1 MRPVAERR
9 STAVAAPLPVGH
21 PMALPAATPAPAGLR
36 RPPRTAALLAIAVA
50 AAMAGCASSR
60 KPVADAEPTL
70 KSLEGRQV
78 AIAADQRIDTDAS
91 RTIEAYQRFLD
102 TAPRASQRAEAMRRL
117 GDLEMDR
124 ADNAAA
130 TGSGVPDYRAAVRRY
145 EELLRAH
152 PNDPRNDGVLY
163 QLARAQELGGDL
175 ETSLKT
181 LDRLVAEHPR
191 TGFLD
196 EAQFRRGELLFT
208 TRQYPKAEQA
218 FATVLNGAPDNPYRE
233 RSQYMLGWSQ
243 FKQARLPEALNA
255 FFGVL
260 DLKLAGRDDDDD
272 LAGLSRADREL
283 VEDTFRVTSLSLA
296 NLQGAESI
304 PPLVTSDAR
313 RGYEYRVYKEL
324 GELYIRQERIK
335 DAADTFGAFTR
346 RHPLHAQAP
355 QMQARVIGIYEQGGF
370 ANQALEAKKDYVTR
384 YGVASEFRKAN
395 PQGWE
400 KAQPLVKTHL
410 TALAQHHHAL
420 AQKTKNRA
428 DVQEAIRW
436 YGEYIASFPN
446 EAETAQNHFLLAE
459 LLFEDRRFGEAAAAY
474 EKTAYG
480 YPAHPRS
487 AEAGYAALLAYA
499 QQEKAAGADTV
510 AVQRA
515 GVDSALRF
523 AQRFKDDPRVGSVLT
538 NAAERLFALKDNGR
552 AAQVA
557 QQVLALDPP
566 ASPEQRRV
574 AHTVVAHTAFER
586 GDFAAAEKAYTEAL
600 ALLPAR
606 DAVRGDLTE
615 RLAAAVYKQGEQA
628 KAAGQPRDAIAHFSR
643 IAAVAPGSAVL
654 ATAQY
659 DAAVALIELKDW
671 AGASRALE
679 EFRQR
684 HPNHP
689 LQGEVG
695 PKLALAY
702 LEQQQ
707 WSPAAAEFERIAAS
721 ARDPEVARSAQWQ
734 AAELHDKG
742 GARSRA
748 AQAWERYV
756 RQHPQPIEPNL
767 EARWRLAAI
776 AKADGNVRRHET
788 LMREI
793 VQADRGA
800 GAARTDRTRTLA
812 GLSALALTE
821 PALRAYQAVP
831 LNEPLARQ
839 LRLKK
844 TRMEAVLK
852 AYAEA
857 SEYGVAEVTTAATFH
872 TAALYQDFG
881 KALLTSQRPRGLKKA
896 ELEQYDV
903 MLEEQAFP
911 FEEKAI
917 ELHEANARRAT
928 QGLYDE
934 WVRRSFQALAQM
946 KPVRYGKVERS
957 EGVVDAIR

>member
-1 MRPVAERR
+1 VP
-9 STAVAAPLPVGH
+9 
-21 PMALPAATPAPAGLR
+21 
-36 RPPRTAALLAIAVA
+36 AALLAVAVA
-50 AAMAGCASSR
+50 AALAGCASSR
-60 KPVADAEPTL
+60 KPLADAEPTL

-78 AIAADQRIDTDAS
+78 AIATDQRVEADES
-91 RTIEAYQRFLD
+91 RTIAAYQRFLEA
-102 TAPRASQRAEAMRRL
+102 APQATQRAEAMRRL

-124 ADNAAA
+124 ADAAAA
-130 TGSGVPDYRAAVRRY
+130 TGTGAPDYRAAIRRY
-145 EELLRAH
+145 EDLLRAH
-152 PNDPRNDGVLY
+152 PKDPRNDGVLY

-181 LDRLVAEHPR
+181 LDRLVAEHPK
-191 TGFLD
+191 TAFLD

-218 FATVLNGAPDNPYRE
+218 FATVMSGAPDNPYRE
-233 RSQYMLGWSQ
+233 RSLYMLGWSQ
-243 FKQARLPEALNA
+243 FKQGRLPEALNA

-260 DLKLAGRDDDDD
+260 DLKVAGRDTDDE
-272 LAGLSRADREL
+272 LQGLSRADREL

-304 PPLVTSDAR
+304 PAYITSDAR
-313 RGYEYRVYKEL
+313 RGYEYRVYKDL
-324 GELYIRQERIK
+324 GELYIKQERVK

-370 ANQALEAKKDYVTR
+370 ASQALEAKKDYVSR
-384 YGVASEFRKAN
+384 YGVASDFRKAN

-410 TALAQHHHAL
+410 TELARHHHAL

-446 EAETAQNHFLLAE
+446 EAETAQNHFLLGE
-459 LLFEDRRFGEAAAAY
+459 LLFEDQRYADAAAAY

-480 YPAHPRS
+480 YPAHARS

-499 QQEKAAGADTV
+499 RHEKTPGADAV

-515 GVDSALRF
+515 SVDSALRF
-523 AQRFKDDPRVGSVLT
+523 ADTFKTDPRVGSVLT
-538 NAAERLFALKDNGR
+538 NVAERLYALKDHER

-557 QQVLALDPP
+557 RQVLALDPP
-566 ASPEQRRV
+566 AAPEQRRV
-574 AHTVVAHTAFER
+574 AHTVAAHTAFEK

-600 ALLPAR
+600 ALTPPREAGR
-606 DAVRGDLTE
+606 QDLTE

-628 KAAGQPRDAIAHFSR
+628 KAAGQPRDAIGHFSR

-671 AGASRALE
+671 PGASRALE
-679 EFRQR
+679 DFRQR

-689 LQGEVG
+689 LQAEVG

-707 WSPAAAEFERIAAS
+707 WSPAAAEFERLATTS
-721 ARDPEVARSAQWQ
+721 RDPEVARSAQWQ

-742 GARSRA
+742 GARARA

-756 RQHPQPIEPNL
+756 RQHPQPLEPNL
-767 EARWRLAAI
+767 EARWRLATI
-776 AKADGNVRRHET
+776 AKAGGDARRHET
-788 LMREI
+788 LLREI

-800 GAARTDRTRTLA
+800 GGARTDRTRTLA

-839 LRLKK
+839 LKLKK
-844 TRMEAVLK
+844 TRMEDLLK
-852 AYAEA
+852 AYAA
-857 SEYGVAEVTTAATFH
+857 AGEYGVAEVTTAATFH

-881 KALLTSQRPRGLKKA
+881 KALINSQRPRGLKKA
-896 ELEQYDV
+896 ELDQYNV

-928 QGLYDE
+928 QGVYDE
-934 WVRRSFQALAQM
+934 WVRRSFRALAEL

>member
-1 MRPVAERR
+1 MRR
-9 STAVAAPLPVGH
+9 AADF
-21 PMALPAATPAPAGLR
+21 ALLTVVLAAGL
-36 RPPRTAALLAIAVA
+36 
-50 AAMAGCASSR
+50 AGCASSR

-70 KSLEGRQV
+70 RSLAGREV
-78 AIAADQRIDTDAS
+78 TIAADQRIETDEA
-91 RTIEAYQRFLD
+91 RTIAAYQRFLD
-102 TAPRASQRAEAMRRL
+102 TAPRATQRAEAMRRL

-124 ADNAAA
+124 ADAAAA
-130 TGSGVPDYRAAVRRY
+130 TSTSGTPDYRVAIERY
-145 EELLRAH
+145 ESLLRAH
-152 PNDPRNDGVLY
+152 PKDPRNDGVLY
-163 QLARAQELGGDL
+163 QLARAQELGGQL
-175 ETSLKT
+175 ETSLQT
-181 LDRLVAEHPR
+181 LDRLVAEHPG
-191 TGFLD
+191 TVFTD
-196 EAQFRRGELLFT
+196 EAQFRRGEILFT

-218 FATVLNGAPDNPYRE
+218 FSTVLTGAPDNPYRE
-233 RSQYMLGWSQ
+233 RSLYMLGWSQ

-260 DLKLAGRDDDDD
+260 DLKVGGRDDDDE
-272 LAGLSRADREL
+272 LKGLSRADREL

-304 PPLVTSDAR
+304 PPLITSDAR

-324 GELYIRQERIK
+324 GELYIKQERVK

-370 ANQALEAKKDYVTR
+370 ANQALDAKKDYVTR

-410 TALAQHHHAL
+410 TELARHHHSI

-436 YGEYIASFPN
+436 YGEYIASFPD

-459 LLFEDRRFGEAAAAY
+459 LLFEDKRFADAAAAY

-480 YPAHPRS
+480 YPAHARS
-487 AEAGYAALLAYA
+487 AEAGYAALLSYA
-499 QQEKAAGADTV
+499 NQEKVPGADAV
-510 AVQRA
+510 AVQRG

-523 AQRFKDDPRVGSVLT
+523 AKAFPADPRTGSVLT
-538 NAAERLFALKDNGR
+538 NAAERLYALKDNER

-557 QQVLALDPP
+557 QQVLALNPP
-566 ASPEQRRV
+566 APPEQRRV
-574 AHTVVAHTAFER
+574 AFTVAGHTAFER
-586 GDFAAAEKAYTEAL
+586 GDFVASEKAYTEAL
-600 ALLPAR
+600 ALLGAR
-606 DAVRGDLTE
+606 DAARNDLTE
-615 RLAAAVYKQGEQA
+615 RLAASVYKQGEKA
-628 KAAGQPRDAIAHFSR
+628 KAAGNPRDAIGHFSR
-643 IAAVAPGSAVL
+643 IAAVAPQSAVL

-659 DAAVALIELKDW
+659 DAATALIELKDW
-671 AGASRALE
+671 PNASRALE
-679 EFRQR
+679 DFRQR

-689 LQGEVG
+689 LQAEVG

-707 WSPAAAEFERIAAS
+707 WSQAAGEFERLATS
-721 ARDPEVARSAQWQ
+721 TRDPEVARSAQWQ
-734 AAELHDKG
+734 AAELHEKG

-748 AQAWERYV
+748 QQAYERYV
-756 RQHPQPIEPNL
+756 RQHAQPIEPNL
-767 EARWRLAAI
+767 EARWRLARL
-776 AKADGNVRRHET
+776 AKADGNATREQT

-793 VQADRGA
+793 VQADRNA
-800 GAARTDRTRTLA
+800 GASRTDRTRTLA

-844 TRMEAVLK
+844 TRMEDVLK
-852 AYAEA
+852 AYAAA

-881 KALLTSQRPRGLKKA
+881 KALINSQRPRGLKKA
-896 ELEQYDV
+896 ELEQYNV

-934 WVRRSFQALAQM
+934 WVRRSFKALGEM